1 VRIRSLFIF
10 LFGVLFALITARG
23 VLQSRLFSAAMA
35 DYDSRLARDGE
46 LDEALEGVAAL
57 TMDLEMGV
65 RGFQITHEKSFLEP
79 YLRAE
84 ERRRAAL
91 DRFVA
96 LERSDAQAAFVAE
109 RVREQLEGW
118 SREVARPLVDPGLA
132 ADGRASAALT
142 AEGKRRMDEIRG
154 DLEILRLGGQRRR
167 VLEKIAFERYQQD
180 LQEQTLWL
188 AALTGVVLLAL
199 GILVVVLIA
208 RPLGELVE
216 QARRIGQGDFRAVT
230 VRGVTEVT
238 ELARAASQ
246 MAARLE
252 AERNHERS
260 LTEKASALARE
271 LDDQR
276 AALEAGR
283 SEDRALRE
291 ALARA
296 NEELRA
302 RNEELQAQEEALRAQ
317 SEALT
322 AGQSELELRNEE
334 LGRASRLKSD
344 FLASM
349 SHELRTPL
357 NAVIGFSDLL
367 LAGDYG
373 PLAAAQ
379 EPVIRDVNGA
389 GHQLLTLINDVL
401 DLSKIE
407 AGRVEV
413 SAVPIDVAATAAQA
427 CKLLASAAVRKSV
440 RIVNRVPEGALF
452 AAADPDKL
460 RQVVVNL
467 LSNAVKFTPEGGSVT
482 IEAAA
487 EPGRVRLS
495 VIDTGIGIAAADV
508 PKLFVP
514 FSQLESGYARRFQGT
529 GLGLSIC
536 KRLIE
541 LMGGDIS
548 LTSELGKGTTLS
560 FTLPASSDVVKP
572 PSPRIVRAQ
581 TIDSAPAPGA
591 KPRILVI
598 EDERDDALLVE
609 LILGRAGYA
618 VTIAASAEDALAMMD
633 ALAPAL
639 LVVDL
644 GLPGLSGL
652 GFIEWLRASPRWRD
666 TPVVVLSGRDLVGE
680 EHARLEAMV
689 DCVARKGDVSRV
701 DFSRRIQ
708 QLCPPPPK
716 PSPRRRVLVVDD
728 NEANR
733 KVLRAMLQRHPCE
746 VIEAGDASAGL
757 LSVIEQPPDVIL
769 MDIQMPDMD
778 GLAATA
784 LLKAD
789 PGTARVPIIAVSAHA
804 MAGDADRALAAG
816 CVAYIPKPVSRAA
829 LYEAIG
835 VALGPGWQWS

>member
-1 VRIRSLFIF
+1 MRIRSLFIL
-10 LFGVLFALITARG
+10 LFGVLFG
-23 VLQSRLFSAAMA
+23 VLFTLM
-35 DYDSRLARDGE
+35 
-46 LDEALEGVAAL
+46 
-57 TMDLEMGV
+57 
-65 RGFQITHEKSFLEP
+65 
-79 YLRAE
+79 
-84 ERRRAAL
+84 
-91 DRFVA
+91 
-96 LERSDAQAAFVAE
+96 
-109 RVREQLEGW
+109 
-118 SREVARPLVDPGLA
+118 
-132 ADGRASAALT
+132 
-142 AEGKRRMDEIRG
+142 
-154 DLEILRLGGQRRR
+154 
-167 VLEKIAFERYQQD
+167 KIAFERCQQD
-180 LQEQTLWL
+180 LQQQTLWF
-188 AALTGVVLLAL
+188 AVLTGVVLLAL
-199 GILVVVLIA
+199 GIVVVVLI
-208 RPLGELVE
+208 
-216 QARRIGQGDFRAVT
+216 
-230 VRGVTEVT
+230 
-238 ELARAASQ
+238 
-246 MAARLE
+246 
-252 AERNHERS
+252 
-260 LTEKASALARE
+260 
-271 LDDQR
+271 DDQR

-317 SEALT
+317 SEELT

-379 EPVIRDVNGA
+379 EPVIRDVHGA

-427 CKLLASAAVRKSV
+427 CKLLASAAARKSV

-495 VIDTGIGIAAADV
+495 VVDTGIGIAAADV

-541 LMGGDIS
+541 LMGGDIG

-560 FTLPASSDVVKP
+560 FTLPAASDVVKP

-581 TIDSAPAPGA
+581 TIDSAAAPGA

-644 GLPGLSGL
+644 GLPGLSGV
-652 GFIEWLRASPRWRD
+652 GFIEWLRASPRWKD
-666 TPVVVLSGRDLVGE
+666 TPVVVLSGRDLAGE

-701 DFSRRIQ
+701 DFARRIQ

-716 PSPRRRVLVVDD
+716 PSPRHRVLVVDD

-829 LYEAIG
+829 LYEALG
-835 VALGPGWQWS
+835 VALGSGWQWP